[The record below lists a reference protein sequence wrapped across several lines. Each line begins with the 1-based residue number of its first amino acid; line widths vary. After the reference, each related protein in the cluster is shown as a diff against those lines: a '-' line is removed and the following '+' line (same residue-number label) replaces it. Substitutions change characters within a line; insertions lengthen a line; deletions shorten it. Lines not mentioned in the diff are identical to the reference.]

1 MSLKLWEYLGEK
13 VKVIYNDGEVYEGKV
28 VHFDDEDDNA
38 DGYDSISLVA
48 DGLTIDISESEI
60 KSIKEIE

>member
-1 MSLKLWEYLGEK
+1 M
-13 VKVIYNDGEVYEGKV
+13 YEGKV
-28 VHFDDEDDNA
+28 IHFDDEDNNA
-38 DGYDSISLVA
+38 DGYDSITLVT